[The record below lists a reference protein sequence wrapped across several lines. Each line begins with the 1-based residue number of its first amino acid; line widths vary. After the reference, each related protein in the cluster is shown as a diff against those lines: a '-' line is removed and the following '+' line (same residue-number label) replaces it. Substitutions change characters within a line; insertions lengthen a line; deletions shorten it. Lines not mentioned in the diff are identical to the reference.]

1 MATTREVR
9 VIINGEEFV
18 SAAAKKAETGL
29 SGFMNQI
36 PGWAKAAAVL
46 TAAYAAIS
54 KAVGMVSDFVM
65 DSFAVYDA
73 FAASQTKMA
82 AQSKLTGVSLDDLKA
97 AAAKAREEFG
107 LSTATANEAA
117 ITTAKYASRAG
128 DATLQN
134 ALLAA
139 SLDLGAAAGL
149 TAAESMQAMEQGLRG
164 QDEGFD
170 KLLGKNPSTLWKEYA
185 DANGLA
191 VGKMTDTQKRMA
203 ELTAVVDAGN
213 IVQGAY
219 NERLQTGAGQQEQ
232 MANKLDNAK
241 IAFAAALQ
249 PIRMLVIQGLMKL
262 IEVSTPVVQAVGEMV
277 NWFGVKWALSLANA
291 RGNIGGLVEALG
303 KLVRSDS
310 MQAWGKAQVEAADK
324 SRDAIFKLVTVV
336 DKAPEAYKKHK
347 VAAEGMSDEM
357 KKALEKAAKEAEEFA
372 ERASK
377 AVAKMFEDSKDA
389 AIVASTK
396 LRDSWGAGLTTSL
409 DGASLAILKIR
420 DALVKV
426 QSTNAPEYTAQL
438 TERTDGYLRTLN
450 LMNDA
455 HRVSIGLDNGLPKEE
470 GVRRLQNI
478 VNLLNDQAA
487 TEFLLTKNAGDY
499 EKRNAVIED
508 LKKKI
513 LVLEGK
519 IGDESLRGAAADEKR
534 KEAIVRMANSV
545 ASIAR
550 GALDMAQAFGLAD
563 AEAAS
568 LLNSAINIGESIAKI
583 SGGDVFA
590 GVSGLIGG
598 VANIVSQMMAGDAER
613 KRLLNQ
619 NNDRL
624 RELRD
629 GIGDL
634 DLNVSG
640 EDFSKASGALASIMP
655 LIASHRGPGEI
666 IAALG
671 KMGVTMG
678 DLSRIADELGINIK
692 DKDGNIMLDLL
703 PQLLQAMGSVEFGQ
717 FGTDFASQLRAAMS
731 GFAINGTSETGQI
744 GGLGA
749 LGAQFSPL
757 LRSIFN
763 PNDLAGSRVRL
774 QEAFARMQ
782 SGGISAGELG
792 GLTGNQFL
800 EFITDLIGRIDRL
813 APGAG
818 IGAGGEVTSG
828 GGGTV
833 DIPGVGLVPTSA
845 GDAMVT
851 ALKLQTDTLAP
862 LLETGNTFHMR
873 TADNTESMRDT
884 LLRIETFL
892 QTFDLVGTVD
902 ASMERTRRANALE
915 RGIGLT
921 Y

>member
-9 VIINGEEFV
+9 VIINGEEYV
-18 SAAAKKAETGL
+18 STAAKKAETGL

-36 PGWAKAAAVL
+36 PGYAKAAAVL
-46 TAAYAAIS
+46 AAAYMAVSSAIS
-54 KAVGMVSDFVM
+54 KVSDFVM

-128 DATLQN
+128 DATKQN
-134 ALLAA
+134 ELLAA
-139 SLDLGAAAGL
+139 ALDLGAAAGL

-203 ELTAVVDAGN
+203 ELTAIVDAGN

-241 IAFAAALQ
+241 IAFGQALQ

-262 IEVSTPVVQAVGEMV
+262 IEVSTPVVQALGEMV

-310 MQAWGKAQVEAADK
+310 MQEWGAATVAAADK
-324 SRDAIFKLVTVV
+324 SRESIYKMMGATEQATTATVTHGKKSKDASVDVV
-336 DKAPEAYKKHK
+336 DATKAQ
-347 VAAEGMSDEM
+347 
-357 KKALEKAAKEAEEFA
+357 EKAQKQYVDNLKAWYAILDAEIVSYKRRIETLSPAVKAAFETQHVDAFNKTLAASKEEAD
-372 ERASK
+372 K
-377 AVAKMFEDSKDA
+377 AVAAMKEHGALPPLVKRTEVAVKDLA
-389 AIVASTK
+389 DNLAQGARTALDVASAF
-396 LRDSWGAGLTTSL
+396 G
-409 DGASLAILKIR
+409 KI
-420 DALVKV
+420 D
-426 QSTNAPEYTAQL
+426 
-438 TERTDGYLRTLN
+438 
-450 LMNDA
+450 NDA
-455 HRVSIGLDNGLPKEE
+455 K
-470 GVRRLQNI
+470 
-478 VNLLNDQAA
+478 AA
-487 TEFLLTKNAGDY
+487 LT
-499 EKRNAVIED
+499 
-508 LKKKI
+508 
-513 LVLEGK
+513 
-519 IGDESLRGAAADEKR
+519 
-534 KEAIVRMANSV
+534 
-545 ASIAR
+545 
-550 GALDMAQAFGLAD
+550 
-563 AEAAS
+563 
-568 LLNSAINIGESIAKI
+568 SAINVGDAVSKMMT
-583 SGGDVFA
+583 GGVTFG
-590 GVSGLIGG
+590 GVTAVIGG
-598 VANIVSQMMAGDAER
+598 VASIVSQMMAGDAER
-613 KRLLNQ
+613 KRLLSQ

-629 GIGDL
+629 EVGNL

-640 EDFSKASGALASIMP
+640 DDFAKASAALTSIMP
-655 LIASHRGPGEI
+655 LISAHKGPGEVL
-666 IAALG
+666 AALS

-692 DKDGNIMLDLL
+692 DKNGTIMLDLL
-703 PQLLQAMGSVEFGQ
+703 PQLLQAMGSVEFGA
-717 FGTDFASQLRAAMS
+717 FGQDFASQLRAAMS
-731 GFAINGTSETGQI
+731 GFNINGTSETGQI

-763 PNDLAGSRVRL
+763 PSDLAGSRVRL

-800 EFITDLIGRIDRL
+800 DFITDLIGRIDRL
-813 APGAG
+813 
-818 IGAGGEVTSG
+818 GGVASG
-828 GGGTV
+828 PSVVGEITNGDGTIE
-833 DIPGVGLVPTSA
+833 IPGVGSVPVSS
-845 GDAMVT
+845 GDSMVA

-862 LLETGNTFHMR
+862 MLETGNAFHMR
-873 TADNTESMRDT
+873 TADATESTAAT
-884 LLRIETFL
+884 LLRIEAFL
-892 QTFDLVGTVD
+892 TAFDLVGTVD
-902 ASMERTRRANALE
+902 ASMERTRQSNALE
-915 RGIGLT
+915 RGIGLV

>member
-18 SAAAKKAETGL
+18 SAAAKKAEGGM

-128 DATLQN
+128 DASLQN
-134 ALLAA
+134 KLLAA

-149 TAAESMQAMEQGLRG
+149 TAAESMEAMEQGLRG

-203 ELTAVVDAGN
+203 ELTAIVDAGN

-241 IAFAAALQ
+241 IAFGQALQ

-262 IEVSTPVVQAVGEMV
+262 IEVATPVVQAVGEMV

-310 MQAWGKAQVEAADK
+310 MQEWGAATVAAADK
-324 SRDAIFKLVTVV
+324 SRESIYKMMGATEQATTATVTHGKKSKDASVDVV
-336 DKAPEAYKKHK
+336 DATKAQ
-347 VAAEGMSDEM
+347 
-357 KKALEKAAKEAEEFA
+357 EKAHKEYVDNLKAWYKILDAEVVTYKQRLDTLNPAVKAAFETQHVDAFNKTLA
-372 ERASK
+372 ASKEEADK
-377 AVAKMFEDSKDA
+377 AVAAMKQHGDLPPLVKRTETAVKDLA
-389 AIVASTK
+389 DNLVQSARTALDVASAF
-396 LRDSWGAGLTTSL
+396 G
-409 DGASLAILKIR
+409 KI
-420 DALVKV
+420 D
-426 QSTNAPEYTAQL
+426 
-438 TERTDGYLRTLN
+438 
-450 LMNDA
+450 NDA
-455 HRVSIGLDNGLPKEE
+455 K
-470 GVRRLQNI
+470 
-478 VNLLNDQAA
+478 AA
-487 TEFLLTKNAGDY
+487 FT
-499 EKRNAVIED
+499 
-508 LKKKI
+508 
-513 LVLEGK
+513 
-519 IGDESLRGAAADEKR
+519 
-534 KEAIVRMANSV
+534 
-545 ASIAR
+545 
-550 GALDMAQAFGLAD
+550 
-563 AEAAS
+563 
-568 LLNSAINIGESIAKI
+568 SAINVGDAVSKMMT
-583 SGGDVFA
+583 GGVTFG
-590 GVSGLIGG
+590 GVTAVIGG
-598 VANIVSQMMAGDAER
+598 VASIVSQMMAGDAER

-619 NNDRL
+619 NNERL

-629 GIGDL
+629 RVGDL
-634 DLNVSG
+634 DLNVTG
-640 EDFSKASGALASIMP
+640 EDFAKATSALASAVPQFLGGIGN
-655 LIASHRGPGEI
+655 RGTDLRTLMG
-666 IAALG
+666 ALSANG
-671 KMGVTMG
+671 LSFG
-678 DLSRIADELGINIK
+678 DLDRIAQEMGIVIR
-692 DKDGNIMLDLL
+692 DKSGSLNFDLVK
-703 PQLLQAMGSVEFGQ
+703 QLLQGLNDTEFATFGQ
-717 FGTDFASQLRAAMS
+717 DFASQLRAAMS
-731 GFAINGTSETGQI
+731 GFNINGTSDAGQI

-763 PNDLAGSRVRL
+763 PSDLAGSRVRL

-800 EFITDLIGRIDRL
+800 DFITDLIGRIDRL
-813 APGAG
+813 GGAV
-818 IGAGGEVTSG
+818 GGPSVVGEITN
-828 GGGTV
+828 GGGTI
-833 DIPGVGLVPTSA
+833 DIPGVGSVPVSA
-845 GDAMVT
+845 GDSMVA

-862 LLETGNTFHMR
+862 MIETGNAYLMR
-873 TADNTESMRDT
+873 TADATETIRDT
-884 LLRIETFL
+884 LLRIEAFL
-892 QTFDLVGTVD
+892 TAFDLVGTVD
-902 ASMERTRRANALE
+902 ASMERTRQANALE
-915 RGIGLT
+915 RGLGLV